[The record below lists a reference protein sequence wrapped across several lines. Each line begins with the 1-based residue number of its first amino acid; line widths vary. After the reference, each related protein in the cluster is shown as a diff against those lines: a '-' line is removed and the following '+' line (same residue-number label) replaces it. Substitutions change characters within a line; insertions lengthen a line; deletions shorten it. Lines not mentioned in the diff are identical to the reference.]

1 MRASFLKITT
11 AVFILGGLAETFA
24 RAAGTA
30 TLEPIVYTL
39 KFPAPDSHLAEVSAS
54 VPTEKQDAIELM
66 MPIWTPGY
74 YRVENYADQVR
85 DLSAWTTDGAAL
97 EVVRAKTNRWRI
109 NTGGNATIHLT
120 YRLACEQRS
129 VTRNWVGTNL
139 AVLNG
144 GATFVTLAGPVR
156 RRPHEVR
163 LELPAG
169 WDRAMTGLDPAP
181 DGMPNHFR
189 AADYDTVVDSPIIAG
204 RLSVHE
210 FNVDGSEHYLV
221 DAGDISAQWDGAR
234 AAAELEKMVREER
247 RFWGFLPFKRYVF
260 LNVFRQGGGGLEHL
274 NSTLLTASPR
284 STNASRSWIA
294 FVCHEYFHAFNV
306 KRLRPA
312 EIDSFDYENPPRTG
326 GLWVSEGLTTYYG
339 ELLPSRA
346 GLAGPEDFLSWLSSQ
361 IERLQSQPGRRVQTL
376 EQASLEVWSTPSSG
390 LARNAG
396 TNTVSYYV
404 KGPIVGFL
412 LDARIQH
419 ATAGRAS
426 LDDVMRLAYR
436 RYSGEHGFTF
446 DQFRQTAE
454 EIAGTELRSWFDG
467 AIRSTEE
474 LDYREALDW
483 FGLRF
488 AGGEGSTAKGKLEIR
503 SDATEAQRARWRQL
517 TEPPAVGN
525 QP

>member
-1 MRASFLKITT
+1 
-11 AVFILGGLAETFA
+11 
-24 RAAGTA
+24 
-30 TLEPIVYTL
+30 
-39 KFPAPDSHLAEVSAS
+39 
-54 VPTEKQDAIELM
+54 
-66 MPIWTPGY
+66 
-74 YRVENYADQVR
+74 
-85 DLSAWTTDGAAL
+85 
-97 EVVRAKTNRWRI
+97 
-109 NTGGNATIHLT
+109 
-120 YRLACEQRS
+120 
-129 VTRNWVGTNL
+129 
-139 AVLNG
+139 
-144 GATFVTLAGPVR
+144 
-156 RRPHEVR
+156 
-163 LELPAG
+163 
-169 WDRAMTGLDPAP
+169 
-181 DGMPNHFR
+181 
-189 AADYDTVVDSPIIAG
+189 
-204 RLSVHE
+204 
-210 FNVDGSEHYLV
+210 
-221 DAGDISAQWDGAR
+221 
-234 AAAELEKMVREER
+234 
-247 RFWGFLPFKRYVF
+247 
-260 LNVFRQGGGGLEHL
+260 
-274 NSTLLTASPR
+274 
-284 STNASRSWIA
+284 
-294 FVCHEYFHAFNV
+294 
-306 KRLRPA
+306 
-312 EIDSFDYENPPRTG
+312 
-326 GLWVSEGLTTYYG
+326 
-339 ELLPSRA
+339 
-346 GLAGPEDFLSWLSSQ
+346 LSSQ
-361 IERLQSQPGRRVQTL
+361 IERLQSQPGRRIQTL